1 MEKAVRRKYT
11 DEFKEGAVKL
21 VTDQGYKISEAAR
34 NLGINA
40 TQLRRWVKG
49 KLPDSSPV
57 PASMAQLQAELKLL
71 RRENE
76 RLRMEREI
84 PKKGHSL
91 LRERIGLRFSFIDNE
106 KKAYPLNVLCK
117 VMQVSRSGYYHWKKR
132 GPSAR
137 EQERTQ
143 LIPRVRG
150 LHQES
155 KATYGSRRIAQE
167 LKALGFRCGKHK
179 AGTLMKLA
187 GVAAKQRKRF
197 KATTDSNHQLPVAPN
212 LLNRRFSV
220 TTPNCVWVGDITYVW
235 TSEGWLYLAVVI
247 DLYSRRIV
255 GWSMNKCIS
264 RLLVMD
270 ALAMAIWRRKP
281 PRGLIFHSDRGSQ
294 YCSHDFQKL
303 LKNHGMLSSMSRK
316 GDCWDNAVAESFF
329 GSLKIEQIF
338 GMRYL
343 SRSVARQDI
352 VDYIEM
358 FYNSRRR
365 HSSLGYMNPM
375 EFEKQTLWKKAA

>member
-1 MEKAVRRKYT
+1 M
-11 DEFKEGAVKL
+11 
-21 VTDQGYKISEAAR
+21 
-34 NLGINA
+34 
-40 TQLRRWVKG
+40 
-49 KLPDSSPV
+49 
-57 PASMAQLQAELKLL
+57 
-71 RRENE
+71 
-76 RLRMEREI
+76 
-84 PKKGHSL
+84 
-91 LRERIGLRFSFIDNE
+91 
-106 KKAYPLNVLCK
+106 NVLCK
-117 VMQVSRSGYYHWKKR
+117 VMQVSRSGYYHWKR
-132 GPSAR
+132 RDPSAR

-155 KATYGSRRIAQE
+155 KA
-167 LKALGFRCGKHK
+167 LGFRSGKHK

-212 LLNRRFSV
+212 LLHRRFSV
-220 TTPNCVWVGDITYVW
+220 TTPNCVWVGDITYIW

-255 GWSMNKCIS
+255 GWPMNKCIS
-264 RLLVMD
+264 RLLVID
-270 ALAMAIWRRKP
+270 ALTMAIWRRKP
-281 PRGLIFHSDRGSQ
+281 SRGLIFHSDRGSQ

-303 LKNHGMLSSMSRK
+303 LKNHGILSSMSRK

-329 GSLKIEQIF
+329 GSLKIEQVF

-343 SRSVARQDI
+343 SRSAARQDI

-375 EFEKQTLWKKAA
+375 EFEKQQLWKKAA

>member
-1 MEKAVRRKYT
+1 
-11 DEFKEGAVKL
+11 
-21 VTDQGYKISEAAR
+21 
-34 NLGINA
+34 
-40 TQLRRWVKG
+40 
-49 KLPDSSPV
+49 
-57 PASMAQLQAELKLL
+57 
-71 RRENE
+71 
-76 RLRMEREI
+76 
-84 PKKGHSL
+84 
-91 LRERIGLRFSFIDNE
+91 LRFSFIDNE

-117 VMQVSRSGYYHWKKR
+117 VMQVSRSGYYHWKRR
-132 GPSAR
+132 GPSTR
-137 EQERTQ
+137 EQERAQ
-143 LIPRVRG
+143 LIPKVRG

-155 KATYGSRRIAQE
+155 KATYGSRRMSQE

-220 TTPNCVWVGDITYVW
+220 TTPNCVWVGDITYIW

-255 GWSMNKCIS
+255 GWSMNNCIS
-264 RLLVMD
+264 RQLVMD
-270 ALAMAIWRRKP
+270 ALIMAIWRRKP
-281 PRGLIFHSDRGSQ
+281 SRGLIFHSDRGSQ

-303 LKNHGMLSSMSRK
+303 LKNHGILSSMSRK

-329 GSLKIEQIF
+329 GSLKIEQVF

-343 SRSVARQDI
+343 SRSTARQDI

-375 EFEKQTLWKKAA
+375 EFEKLQLWKKAA